1 MQILAKTV
9 SNNLCN
15 MNKVKFALLFF
26 LAIVCIS
33 SQRSIAQNVSSN
45 KKFTILFVGNSLT
58 ATNNLPEL
66 VENAGK
72 QKGFI
77 IKTKMIA
84 LPNYA
89 IMDHWND
96 GEVQKEI
103 KRNQYDFVIVQ
114 QGPSSQQNGRE
125 ILIEYGKKYSDLCNK
140 NGAKLSY
147 FMVWPSLTYYHTF
160 KDVIKNYTDAAR
172 INDAILCPVGE
183 KWKKHFNTTQNFDYY
198 SSDGFHPSLKGS
210 QNAADI
216 IVEYLFRSE

>member
-1 MQILAKTV
+1 MIKI
-9 SNNLCN
+9 
-15 MNKVKFALLFF
+15 KFALLFF
-26 LAIVCIS
+26 ISIICIS
-33 SQRSIAQNVSSN
+33 SHRSTTSNDFSNTEIA
-45 KKFTILFVGNSLT
+45 ILFIGNSLT

-66 VENAGK
+66 VENAGR
-72 QKGFI
+72 QKGII

-89 IMDHWND
+89 IIDHWND
-96 GEVQKEI
+96 GKVQKEI
-103 KRNQYDFVIVQ
+103 KRNQYDFVIIQ
-114 QGPSSQQNGRE
+114 QGPSSQHNGRE

-160 KDVIKNYTDAAR
+160 KGVIKNYTDAAR

-183 KWKKHFNTTQNFDYY
+183 EWKKHFDTTQNFDYY

-210 QNAADI
+210 QNAAAI
-216 IVEYLFRSE
+216 IVEYLFKNK